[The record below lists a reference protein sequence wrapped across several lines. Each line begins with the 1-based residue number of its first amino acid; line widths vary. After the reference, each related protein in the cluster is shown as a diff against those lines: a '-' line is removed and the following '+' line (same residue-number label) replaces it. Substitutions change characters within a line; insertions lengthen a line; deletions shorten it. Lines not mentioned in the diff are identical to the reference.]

1 MEIIRQT
8 QINKIQNETLHMKR
22 AKEPRL
28 IINDPWRNLINSIFF
43 LFSFPFFFFFFFLFN
58 AKVGEFIANLL
69 PKNYLHTIYFSH
81 TN

>member
-1 MEIIRQT
+1 MEIIKQT

-28 IINDPWRNLINSIFF
+28 INMILDAIWLIQFSSFF
-43 LFSFPFFFFFFFLFN
+43 PFPFFFFFPFN
-58 AKVGEFIANLL
+58 AEVGEFRANLL